1 MSRGI
6 LQFADVKATGLSR
19 VYETRKRKYGIGSQ
33 TISRINA
40 VVDLE
45 LEIEQGELFG
55 LLGPN
60 GAGKTTTVKMLC
72 TLLTP
77 TRGNASIRGLDIVKD
92 ANKVRKIVNMV
103 AGGERMLYYR
113 LTGRENLRYFADLYD
128 VPSSFVRKRVQQVLD
143 LVGLADRADDE
154 VEKYS
159 KGMKQRLQIARGMIN
174 DPQVLFL
181 DEPTLGLDVDIAKD
195 LRAFI
200 RKQLVEEQGKTALL
214 TTHYLAEA
222 EEMCDRVSFIFKGK
236 IVSTGTPAELS
247 RLIVSTITAELI
259 LSDVKDADIQLF
271 ASDTGSKIRSIEVVE
286 DDPSKSKK
294 RVLIENASEDIIRTV
309 FEHFHDR
316 GARVVSAALKQPS
329 LEDAYLELVRTQAK
343 PS

>member
-1 MSRGI
+1 
-6 LQFADVKATGLSR
+6 
-19 VYETRKRKYGIGSQ
+19 
-33 TISRINA
+33 
-40 VVDLE
+40 
-45 LEIEQGELFG
+45 
-55 LLGPN
+55 
-60 GAGKTTTVKMLC
+60 
-72 TLLTP
+72 
-77 TRGNASIRGLDIVKD
+77 
-92 ANKVRKIVNMV
+92 
-103 AGGERMLYYR
+103 
-113 LTGRENLRYFADLYD
+113 
-128 VPSSFVRKRVQQVLD
+128 
-143 LVGLADRADDE
+143 
-154 VEKYS
+154 
-159 KGMKQRLQIARGMIN
+159 
-174 DPQVLFL
+174 
-181 DEPTLGLDVDIAKD
+181 

-247 RLIVSTITAELI
+247 RLIVPTITAELI
-259 LSDVKDADIQLF
+259 LSDVKDVDIQKF

-294 RVLIENASEDIIRTV
+294 RVLIENASEDTIRTV
-309 FEHFHDR
+309 FEHFHGR